1 MLMLGKKLVSPL
13 CMPYAGFEKATNCVL
28 EIPQNIKLELSN
40 NVLTAKAGC
49 IFVLGGNTYST
60 TTNSSDLTL
69 NIPTTQG
76 RYVIS
81 PVGNYRLIAEKIER
95 WGSGDTLPA
104 QGTGTALRFFKTDE
118 RTFYNRG
125 GGIDTEWGS
134 SSVDYPICIIDV
146 DSNGVASFAKDS
158 NGNDIIFNGAGFIG
172 HHAFVYPDVKFLS
185 PNGFDLNGNYLNIN
199 VTTNT
204 FVIAEMLANPFNAL
218 VLGNG
223 QVTRRKNLGN
233 FKSLADLPQN
243 VTQHD
248 LAYINDDNII
258 VRYNGTKWVKET
270 GCVIFVDYNY
280 NGTTVTD
287 FAIKQPLTKYRW
299 VVKLIP

>member
-1 MLMLGKKLVSPL
+1 MLMLGRKPVSPL
-13 CMPYAGFEKATNCVL
+13 CMPYAGIEKATNCIL
-28 EIPQNIKLELSN
+28 EIPQNIKLELNN

-49 IFVLGGNTYST
+49 IFVLGGSTYST
-60 TTNSSDLTL
+60 TTNSSNLTL

-81 PVGNYRLIAEKIER
+81 PVGNYNLIAVDINQ

-118 RTFYNRG
+118 RTFYVRG
-125 GGIDTEWGS
+125 TVEAEWNS
-134 SSVDYPICIIDV
+134 SSVCYPICLIDV

-158 NGNDIIFNGAGFIG
+158 NGNDMIFNGAGFIG
-172 HHAFVYPDVKFLS
+172 HHAFVYPGVKFLS

-204 FVIAEMLANPFNAL
+204 FVIAEMLANPFN
-218 VLGNG
+218 VLLIGNG
-223 QVTRRKNLGN
+223 SVVRRKYLGK

-258 VRYNGTKWVKET
+258 VRYDGTKWVKET
-270 GCVIFVDYNY
+270 GYAIFVDYNY

-287 FAIKQPLTKYRW
+287 FAIQQPLTKYRW